1 MRIKKLTVKIALFC
15 LISCLVVSISS
26 FFCAA
31 EEKPV
36 NPVTLESS
44 SAFEQ
49 ALAKIEAKK
58 QEDLKKLTAQLSDQ
72 MEKAVKKWI
81 AQRNDSRHLE
91 LNFLVEQNWEKLA
104 LTKNI
109 SPLHYDYYLR
119 GFSIQETQSDI
130 IKTDSMTSPYAGRAI
145 IKEKLYVEKYHT
157 PNISNIDPYFFTV
170 TADIVL
176 DIDFD
181 LIEPVVTIV
190 DYKVTQIDNDCPQ
203 NIKRMRL

>member
-1 MRIKKLTVKIALFC
+1 MRIQKLTVKIVLFC
-15 LISCLVVSISS
+15 LIFCLVVSINS
-26 FFCAA
+26 FSYAA
-31 EEKPV
+31 DEKLAASTP
-36 NPVTLESS
+36 LEST

-58 QEDLKKLTAQLSDQ
+58 QEGLKKLTAQLSDQ

-81 AQRNDSRHLE
+81 AQRNDFRRSG
-91 LNFLVEQNWEKLA
+91 LNALVEQNWEKLTLA
-104 LTKNI
+104 TNI

-119 GFSIQETQSDI
+119 GFLIQETQNDI
-130 IKTDSMTSPYAGRAI
+130 VKTDSLTSPYEGRSI
-145 IKEKLYVEKYHT
+145 IQEKLYVEKYHT

-170 TADIVL
+170 TGNIVL
-176 DIDFD
+176 DIDFSS
-181 LIEPVVTIV
+181 IEPVVTVV